1 MYYKKI
7 KNNDKKKIQRAKKSR
22 YKITFISLDDP
33 RVMKELEKKIY
44 QDYLRDMNEE
54 GGDEDE

>member
-1 MYYKKI
+1 MYYKKR
-7 KNNDKKKIQRAKKSR
+7 KNNDKKKIKRSKKPR

>member
-1 MYYKKI
+1 MYYKKR
-7 KNNDKKKIQRAKKSR
+7 KNNDKKKIKRFKKPK

-33 RVMKELEKKIY
+33 RVMKALERKIY

-54 GGDEDE
+54 GGEEDE